1 MSDVVKKCIV
11 KLNRGVAAGCDG
23 VSAEHLRY
31 GLSEALCNALAN
43 VYSIMLSHC
52 VIPDVLQTG
61 IIIPILKKASLDA
74 NVPASYRPVTI
85 SSVHSKLV
93 EMLLLPEAEI
103 YDTQYGFRDRRGTA
117 FVTSLVN
124 DLVSYFS
131 ERGSPVYLSSLDA
144 EKCFDSI
151 WHDGLLYKLWGVMPP
166 SCWYFLFKWY
176 KNTYAAVSWKGAF
189 SSSFKVTEG
198 MKQGSILSPTL
209 FNIFIN
215 DLLISLDKVSAGVN
229 VFGHKF
235 NSCAYADDITVF
247 SSTVSGLQ
255 NLVDVCVLYASQ
267 WRFNFGVRKTQFTTL
282 GKNILKSAPHLFING
297 SLIEHKD
304 NIEMLGVSMD
314 SNCDYTS
321 HVNNRI
327 SACRRGVYALAPAGM
342 TYPGLCT
349 KAKVY
354 LWKSVGAPLLFYSME
369 CIPLAK
375 KHIASMYS
383 AQGKVIKSVLGL
395 SKRSHHGSLL
405 DALGISSA
413 ENYNKKTTVS
423 FYSRIFNVET
433 PLLRLQCLS
442 LAYFMLSGKRVKN
455 TLLDKI
461 VNFNIS
467 PIEAAFSN
475 VSMSQGNHRH
485 NNGVIDSLSY
495 LLHHENFV
503 KPWSSEFMLC
513 KLLTKAF

>member
-1 MSDVVKKCIV
+1 
-11 KLNRGVAAGCDG
+11 
-23 VSAEHLRY
+23 
-31 GLSEALCNALAN
+31 
-43 VYSIMLSHC
+43 MLH
-52 VIPDVLQTG
+52 
-61 IIIPILKKASLDA
+61 
-74 NVPASYRPVTI
+74 
-85 SSVHSKLV
+85 
-93 EMLLLPEAEI
+93 
-103 YDTQYGFRDRRGTA
+103 
-117 FVTSLVN
+117 
-124 DLVSYFS
+124 
-131 ERGSPVYLSSLDA
+131 RGSSLHIVGYVWSSDM
-144 EKCFDSI
+144 EREQQ
-151 WHDGLLYKLWGVMPP
+151 LWG
-166 SCWYFLFKWY
+166 
-176 KNTYAAVSWKGAF
+176 
-189 SSSFKVTEG
+189 
-198 MKQGSILSPTL
+198 IR
-209 FNIFIN
+209 
-215 DLLISLDKVSAGVN
+215 SA
-229 VFGHKF
+229 
-235 NSCAYADDITVF
+235 
-247 SSTVSGLQ
+247 L
-255 NLVDVCVLYASQ
+255 
-267 WRFNFGVRKTQFTTL
+267 
-282 GKNILKSAPHLFING
+282 
-297 SLIEHKD
+297 
-304 NIEMLGVSMD
+304 
-314 SNCDYTS
+314 
-321 HVNNRI
+321 
-327 SACRRGVYALAPAGM
+327 
-342 TYPGLCT
+342 
-349 KAKVY
+349 Y
-354 LWKSVGAPLLFYSME
+354 LWKSVGAPLLFFSME